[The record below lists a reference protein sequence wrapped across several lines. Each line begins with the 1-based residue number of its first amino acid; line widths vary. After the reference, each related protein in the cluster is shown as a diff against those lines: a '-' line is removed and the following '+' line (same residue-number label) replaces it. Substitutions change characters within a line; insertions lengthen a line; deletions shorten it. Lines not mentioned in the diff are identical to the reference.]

1 VSKYDAL
8 VYDFLVE
15 HKQISIEKIG
25 TLQVVGPIPP
35 IEKDNVLPSLKDV
48 VQFNFD
54 KKATTSLQFIEFA
67 AARFAKNKSLVA
79 SDIESYFEQVRQFI
93 NIGKQYVIPG
103 VGMIGMLK
111 IGQYDF
117 TPNETP
123 PPAAVP
129 KPQPNFN
136 DTKAETAY
144 ETETVQKTTNKTSQQ
159 TLLSIAAI
167 FIGILV
173 VAGIGYFV
181 YTLVTGNTNNEEN
194 TATTE
199 IATTADTTA
208 TIVQPD
214 TVQLNSNNN
223 ANTTQ
228 PTSDSVLYKFIHET
242 TASRNRAI
250 SRTAKLKTY
259 GYNAD
264 FDSITDPATAVTK
277 YRLFVAANR
286 LNGDTLKL
294 KDSLQQLFTPRVITI
309 AQ

>member
-1 VSKYDAL
+1 MSKYDAL
-8 VYDFLVE
+8 LYDFLVE

-25 TLQVVGPIPP
+25 TLQVIGNIPLAD
-35 IEKDNVLPSLKDV
+35 KDNVLPSLKDV
-48 VQFNFD
+48 IQFNFD
-54 KKATTSLQFIEFA
+54 KKATTSIEFIEFA

-144 ETETVQKTTNKTSQQ
+144 ETETAQKTTNKTSKQN
-159 TLLSIAAI
+159 LLSIAAI
-167 FIGILV
+167 FIGVLV
-173 VAGIGYFV
+173 IAGIGYFV
-181 YTLVTGNTNNEEN
+181 YTLVTGNSNNVEN
-194 TATTE
+194 TAAAE
-199 IATTADTTA
+199 IIIPDTTA
-208 TIVQPD
+208 TLVQPD
-214 TVQLNSNNN
+214 TLLLNSNSQ
-223 ANTTQ
+223 TQ

-250 SRTAKLKTY
+250 SRTAKLKAY

-264 FDSITDPATAVTK
+264 FDSITDPSTTVTK
-277 YRLFVAANR
+277 YRLFISASR

-294 KDSLQQLFTPRVITI
+294 KDSLQQLFTPRIITI

>member
-8 VYDFLVE
+8 LYDFLVE

-25 TLQVVGPIPP
+25 TLQVIGNIPLTD
-35 IEKDNVLPSLKDV
+35 KDNVLPSLKDV
-48 VQFNFD
+48 VQFSFD
-54 KKATTSLQFIEFA
+54 KKATTSIEFIEFA

-144 ETETVQKTTNKTSQQ
+144 ETETAQKTTNKTSQQ

-167 FIGILV
+167 FIGVLV

-181 YTLVTGNTNNEEN
+181 YTLVTGNSNNAEN
-194 TATTE
+194 TAATE
-199 IATTADTTA
+199 IAIPDTTA
-208 TIVQPD
+208 TVVQPD
-214 TVQLNSNNN
+214 TVLLNNN
-223 ANTTQ
+223 SQTQ

-250 SRTAKLKTY
+250 SRTAKLKAY

-294 KDSLQQLFTPRVITI
+294 KDSLQQLFTPRIITI